1 MKYFNS
7 NCNGLTLQPSLLCSS
22 KVSTRRLLSWFK
34 NLRPCFH
41 LYQVLNDDGHL
52 VDEDGGIH
60 IDGLY
65 IPPAPAPAKTFDNT
79 GPRLIITHIEC
90 FNFKSYAGKQ
100 ANLSL
105 F

>member
-1 MKYFNS
+1 MCSELKY
-7 NCNGLTLQPSLLCSS
+7 LLCFVSS
-22 KVSTRRLLSWFK
+22 
-34 NLRPCFH
+34 
-41 LYQVLNDDGHL
+41 YQVLNDDGHL

-100 ANLSL
+100 ASS
-105 F
+105 